1 MKERYRDT
9 KTPKVC
15 EQGWVVNVGPKIKQS
30 AFIQL
35 YISTFHCYKARAILM

>member
-1 MKERYRDT
+1 MKEGYRDT

-30 AFIQL
+30 TSIQP
-35 YISTFHCYKARAILM
+35 YISTYTLL